1 VNASTK
7 LGRRAIIG
15 PSPARV
21 RFLKLV
27 ALGKRLEAQRE
38 RVVNPLPTPP
48 PPSER

>member
-1 VNASTK
+1 MNASTK

-15 PSPARV
+15 PSPAGL

-38 RVVNPLPTPP
+38 RVINPLPAVPP
-48 PPSER
+48 KE